1 MIIIFPL
8 QIEKV
13 DLLFSK
19 ITSLNLEKG
28 FFVPWQLIELERQN
42 ISGIEIATFALVC
55 SEMPSQAGLEWDF
68 DPIETVVPS
77 PRYCPECLKENRFT
91 CLPSQNKSGYCTQHR
106 EKNPDRI
113 ARKKSP
119 RR

>member
-13 DLLFSK
+13 DSLFSK

-28 FFVPWQLIELERQN
+28 FSVPWQLIELERQDV
-42 ISGIEIATFALVC
+42 SGIEIATLALIC
-55 SEMPSQAGLEWDF
+55 SEMALQADLEWDF
-68 DPIETVVPS
+68 DSIETIVLS
-77 PRYCPECLKENRFT
+77 PRYCPECLKEDRFT
-91 CLPSQNKSGYCTQHR
+91 RLPTQNKSGYCTQHR